1 MADAVNSHPTAGR
14 RRRDKGPPFMV
25 PLAPGALPRLE
36 RVNDTESDCPV
47 VAPMVM
53 PEKKM
58 QSDKS
63 QSLQLPSP
71 HQAECPM
78 STMH

>member
-14 RRRDKGPPFMV
+14 RRRDKGPPSMV
-25 PLAPGALPRLE
+25 PLAPGALPRL
-36 RVNDTESDCPV
+36 NDTDSD
-47 VAPMVM
+47 ASDGDAG
-53 PEKKM
+53 KKM
-58 QSDKS
+58 QSDRS
-63 QSLQLPSP
+63 QNLQLPFP